1 MAWKKDL
8 GKLEITEHTVME
20 LANQKTL
27 KAQICGPVR
36 VKLESF
42 APVYTDV
49 IFIDMVPND
58 DGLFEPLVGCIVLE
72 QSQVTIDMIN
82 HVLVKG
88 KKIDLKGNK
97 LSEKNAQVKSK
108 AVSLRTRA

>member
-8 GKLEITEHTVME
+8 GKLEITENTVME
-20 LANQKTL
+20 LANQETL
-27 KAQICGPVR
+27 KAQICGPVK

-42 APVYTDV
+42 APIYTDV
-49 IFIDMVPND
+49 IFIDMVPNE
-58 DGLFEPLVGCIVLE
+58 DGLYEPLVGCIVLE

-82 HVLVKG
+82 HVLVRG

-97 LSEKNAQVKSK
+97 LAEKK
-108 AVSLRTRA
+108 LRPTS